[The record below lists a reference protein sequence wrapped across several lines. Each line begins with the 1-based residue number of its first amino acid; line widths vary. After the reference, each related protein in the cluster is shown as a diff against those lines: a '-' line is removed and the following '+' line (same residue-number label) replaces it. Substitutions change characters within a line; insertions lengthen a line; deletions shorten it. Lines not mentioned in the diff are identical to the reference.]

1 MVIVM
6 KRLVSFIS
14 ILFAS
19 VALLSATE
27 KGDTLKLMSYNLR
40 FGELASMEQFAQYIS
55 TEQPDIVALQECD
68 WATKRPRA
76 PHQNGVR
83 FVNELAYH
91 TGMFGV
97 YGKSINYA
105 GGYYG
110 IGLLSKYP
118 ILRFERVLLP
128 NDGKTEQR
136 SILVADIELPGG
148 KVITFV
154 NTHLEVKTAKMRIEQ
169 VQFIKEYLKDCPN
182 QLFLAGDM
190 NAIPDTKEMEM
201 LREEWKDLTNR
212 VFTYHSARPEIKID
226 YIYTKPAEN
235 VELLSTEVK
244 EDVKLS
250 DHFPVISTIVLH

>member
-19 VALLSATE
+19 VVLLSATE

-55 TEQPDIVALQECD
+55 SEQPDIVALQECD
-68 WATKRPRA
+68 WATKRTRA

-91 TGMFGV
+91 TGMFGA

-169 VQFIKEYLKDCPN
+169 VEFIKEYLKDCPN

-201 LREEWKDLTNR
+201 LREEWNDLTNR
-212 VFTYHSARPEIKID
+212 VFTYHSSRPEIKID

>member
-55 TEQPDIVALQECD
+55 SEQPDIVALQECD
-68 WATKRPRA
+68 WATKRTRA